1 MVNEKLQLSRR
12 IRKRVRSDIYYIRK
26 YGLESHLEH
35 IGEVR
40 ENYLYHIIGLVS
52 YAAFINPYD
61 ENLKDYRL
69 FLKEEISK
77 KYLNG

>member
-1 MVNEKLQLSRR
+1 MVNEKLQLNRR
-12 IRKRVRSDIYYIRK
+12 IRKRIRSDIYYIRK

-35 IGEVR
+35 IGETR

-52 YAAFINPYD
+52 YAVFINPYD